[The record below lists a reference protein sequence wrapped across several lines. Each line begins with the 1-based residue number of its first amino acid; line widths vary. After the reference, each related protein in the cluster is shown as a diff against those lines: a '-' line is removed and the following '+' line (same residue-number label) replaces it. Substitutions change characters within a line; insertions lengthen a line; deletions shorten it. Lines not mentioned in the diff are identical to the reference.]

1 MMGYE
6 MQKINLLL
14 VTGEPNRRVGALA
27 KLSDDLV
34 LAVED
39 VAKNDWMIT
48 TWAVIL
54 HPLTG

>member
-1 MMGYE
+1 M
-6 MQKINLLL
+6 NLLQ

-27 KLSDDLV
+27 KLPDDLV

-39 VAKNDWMIT
+39 VAENDWMIT